1 MLLQDGGDGQ
11 IGRVIDVRGWD
22 DESARSVANVEWSSG
37 STNVYRLGHKGK
49 VDLRVVHSTV
59 GGSYFREALPVVSI
73 MSAHSEVS
81 VRIVRVLDNLPRVAD
96 IVYSVGDKVKI
107 TVASDRLREMQE
119 GRIVKRI
126 FVIIILKTLT
136 RL

>member
-59 GGSYFREALPVVSI
+59 GGSYFREALPVVSNLI
-73 MSAHSEVS
+73 LSGRQSQLS
-81 VRIVRVLDNLPRVAD
+81 GVLAGT
-96 IVYSVGDKVKI
+96 S
-107 TVASDRLREMQE
+107 VASS
-119 GRIVKRI
+119 
-126 FVIIILKTLT
+126 
-136 RL
+136 